1 MLKIIRFLH
10 FFVFLFVYLKYYS
23 YLCTIKIIIIKIFIV
38 MYIIID
44 NKTNIS
50 YKSKSNIKA
59 DTISQLP
66 YKFVDAKVI
75 KQTEWANCRD
85 KIVSRY
91 PNRFKV
97 APIDGRSKAARSLP
111 YFSWNILIETFK

>member
-1 MLKIIRFLH
+1 
-10 FFVFLFVYLKYYS
+10 
-23 YLCTIKIIIIKIFIV
+23 

-50 YKSKSNIKA
+50 YKSKSNIKS

-66 YKFVDAKVI
+66 YKFVDVKVI

-97 APIDGRSKAARSLP
+97 AAIDGRSKASRRLP
-111 YFSWNILIETFK
+111 YFSWNILIENFK

>member
-1 MLKIIRFLH
+1 
-10 FFVFLFVYLKYYS
+10 
-23 YLCTIKIIIIKIFIV
+23 
-38 MYIIID
+38 MYIIVD
-44 NKTNIS
+44 NKTNIT
-50 YKSKSNIKA
+50 YKSKSNINA

-75 KQTEWANCRD
+75 KQTEWAHCHD

-97 APIDGRSKAARSLP
+97 APIDGRSKAARKLP
-111 YFSWNILIETFK
+111 YCSWNSLIETSK

>member
-10 FFVFLFVYLKYYS
+10 FFGDLFVCFKYYS
-23 YLCTIKIIIIKIFIV
+23 YLCTIKITIKTFIV

-50 YKSKSNIKA
+50 YKSKSNISA

-91 PNRFKV
+91 SNRFKV
-97 APIDGRSKAARSLP
+97 APIDGRSKAARRLP
-111 YFSWNILIETFK
+111 YFSWNILIEPFK

>member
-1 MLKIIRFLH
+1 
-10 FFVFLFVYLKYYS
+10 
-23 YLCTIKIIIIKIFIV
+23 

-50 YKSKSNIKA
+50 YKSKSNINA

-66 YKFVDAKVI
+66 YKFVDPKVI

-97 APIDGRSKAARSLP
+97 ASIDGRSKAARSLP
-111 YFSWNILIETFK
+111 YFSWNILIETSK

>member
-1 MLKIIRFLH
+1 
-10 FFVFLFVYLKYYS
+10 
-23 YLCTIKIIIIKIFIV
+23 

-50 YKSKSNIKA
+50 YKSKSNIKT
-59 DTISQLP
+59 DTISQLL

-75 KQTEWANCRD
+75 KQTERANCRD

-91 PNRFKV
+91 PNRVKV
-97 APIDGRSKAARSLP
+97 ALIDGRSKAARSLP

>member
-1 MLKIIRFLH
+1 
-10 FFVFLFVYLKYYS
+10 
-23 YLCTIKIIIIKIFIV
+23 

-50 YKSKSNIKA
+50 YKSKSNINA

-91 PNRFKV
+91 PNRFK
-97 APIDGRSKAARSLP
+97 ATPIDGRLKTVRTLP
-111 YFSWNILIETFK
+111 YFSWSILIENYK

>member
-1 MLKIIRFLH
+1 
-10 FFVFLFVYLKYYS
+10 
-23 YLCTIKIIIIKIFIV
+23 
-38 MYIIID
+38 MYIIVD

-50 YKSKSNIKA
+50 YKSKSNINS
-59 DTISQLP
+59 DTIFILP

-75 KQTEWANCRD
+75 KQTEWAHCHD

-97 APIDGRSKAARSLP
+97 AHIDGRSKAARRLP
-111 YFSWNILIETFK
+111 YFSWSILIETFK

>member
-1 MLKIIRFLH
+1 
-10 FFVFLFVYLKYYS
+10 
-23 YLCTIKIIIIKIFIV
+23 

-50 YKSKSNIKA
+50 YKSKSNINT

-85 KIVSRY
+85 KILSRY

-97 APIDGRSKAARSLP
+97 APIDGRSDASGKLR
-111 YFSWNILIETFK
+111 YFFWTIFIENFK

>member
-1 MLKIIRFLH
+1 
-10 FFVFLFVYLKYYS
+10 
-23 YLCTIKIIIIKIFIV
+23 

-59 DTISQLP
+59 DTISQLS

-97 APIDGRSKAARSLP
+97 APIDGRSKAARRLP
-111 YFSWNILIETFK
+111 YFSWNILVETSK

>member
-1 MLKIIRFLH
+1 M
-10 FFVFLFVYLKYYS
+10 YS
-23 YLCTIKIIIIKIFIV
+23 
-38 MYIIID
+38 IID

-50 YKSKSNIKA
+50 YKSKSNITE

-75 KQTEWANCRD
+75 NQTEWANCRD

-97 APIDGRSKAARSLP
+97 APIDGRSKVARTLP
-111 YFSWNILIETFK
+111 YFSWNVLIENL

>member
-10 FFVFLFVYLKYYS
+10 FFGDLFVYLKYYS
-23 YLCTIKIIIIKIFIV
+23 YLCTIKITIKTFIV

-50 YKSKSNIKA
+50 YKSKSNIKT

-97 APIDGRSKAARSLP
+97 APIDGRSKAARRLP
-111 YFSWNILIETFK
+111 YFSWNILIEPFK

>member
-1 MLKIIRFLH
+1 
-10 FFVFLFVYLKYYS
+10 
-23 YLCTIKIIIIKIFIV
+23 

-59 DTISQLP
+59 GTISQLP
-66 YKFVDAKVI
+66 YKFVDTKVI

-97 APIDGRSKAARSLP
+97 AAIDGRSKAARSLP
-111 YFSWNILIETFK
+111 YFSWNI

>member
-1 MLKIIRFLH
+1 
-10 FFVFLFVYLKYYS
+10 
-23 YLCTIKIIIIKIFIV
+23 

-50 YKSKSNIKA
+50 YKSQFNINL
-59 DTISQLP
+59 DTIFILP

-97 APIDGRSKAARSLP
+97 APIDGRSKAARKLP
-111 YFSWNILIETFK
+111 YFSWNILIENFK

>member
-10 FFVFLFVYLKYYS
+10 FFGDLFVYLKYYS
-23 YLCTIKIIIIKIFIV
+23 YLCTIKITIKTFIV

-50 YKSKSNIKA
+50 YKSKSNIKT

-97 APIDGRSKAARSLP
+97 APIDGRSKASRSLP
-111 YFSWNILIETFK
+111 YFSWNILIENF

>member
-1 MLKIIRFLH
+1 
-10 FFVFLFVYLKYYS
+10 
-23 YLCTIKIIIIKIFIV
+23 

-50 YKSKSNIKA
+50 YKSKFNINE
-59 DTISQLP
+59 DTIFILP

-75 KQTEWANCRD
+75 KQTEWAYCRD

-91 PNRFKV
+91 PNRFKFSS
-97 APIDGRSKAARSLP
+97 IDGRSKAARKLP
-111 YFSWNILIETFK
+111 YFSWSILIETSK

>member
-1 MLKIIRFLH
+1 
-10 FFVFLFVYLKYYS
+10 
-23 YLCTIKIIIIKIFIV
+23 
-38 MYIIID
+38 MYIIVD

-50 YKSKSNIKA
+50 YKSKFNINE
-59 DTISQLP
+59 DTIFILP
-66 YKFVDAKVI
+66 YKFVNAKVI

-97 APIDGRSKAARSLP
+97 LPIDGRLKAARKLP
-111 YFSWNILIETFK
+111 YFSWSILIENFK

>member
-1 MLKIIRFLH
+1 
-10 FFVFLFVYLKYYS
+10 
-23 YLCTIKIIIIKIFIV
+23 

-50 YKSKSNIKA
+50 YKSKFNINE
-59 DTISQLP
+59 DTIFILP

-75 KQTEWANCRD
+75 KQSEWAYCRD

-97 APIDGRSKAARSLP
+97 SHIDGRSKAARKLP
-111 YFSWNILIETFK
+111 YFSWTILIENFK